1 MLGGRSAITS
11 NVCCWNTREST
22 GESAT
27 QVFTPENW
35 VWTSRYLELA
45 SNQLTAEM
53 TASFFPPGIRVV
65 DIGCGG
71 GADATSLVKQ
81 REVLAIDRNPL
92 AIQLT
97 QANWQLQSSDR
108 GVLNAKSPT
117 QRMLKSIQKISS
129 TWIQIADRRTAAA
142 SA

>member
-1 MLGGRSAITS
+1 MLGDVQQSRATYAAGTP
-11 NVCCWNTREST
+11 ESLQ
-22 GESAT
+22 AKV
-27 QVFTPENW
+27 QRKFLQPENW

-108 GVLNAKSPT
+108 GVLNAKVADAENV
-117 QRMLKSIQKISS
+117 KIDSEDFVHLDP
-129 TWIQIADRRTAAA
+129 DRRQEDRAA
-142 SA
+142 SV